1 MDLQPTD
8 RVHFIGLGGVSMS
21 ALAHALADLGYRVSG
36 SDRGDGPVLAGLR
49 RAGITAHVGHDAAQ
63 VCDSDVVVYTTAIA
77 ADNAELLAARALGK
91 QVFHRS
97 ELLAWLMR
105 GKQAVAVTGTH
116 GKTTCSAMVGVI
128 LERAGLDPTVF
139 VGGLVHNWG
148 SNYRLGRGPH
158 IVFEACE
165 SDGTFRRYRC
175 ASQLIT
181 GLEDDHLDQHKSSAA
196 LDEAFAGFLESAD
209 PNGFVTWYGDCARL
223 ERLMHHAPARLIRYG
238 ETGAADYAA
247 RNIELRGPQTCYQLL
262 RHGQP
267 AETVRLPMPGHH
279 NVLNSLA
286 AIATAEALG
295 VDFAAIAAALADFGG
310 TGRRFELL
318 GHGNGL
324 SVYDDYAHHPTE
336 IRAALAA
343 ARHFPAERI
352 IAIFQP
358 HLYSRTLNL
367 LPDFAQAFGLAD
379 VVIIDDIYAA
389 REEPVPGV
397 NGGLLAEAIRRVAGD
412 KPVEYLPVREE
423 LVARVAEMAQ
433 PGDLILTIGAGDIRQ
448 AGEELVRRLCGEA

>member
-1 MDLQPTD
+1 MELQPTD

-21 ALAHALADLGYRVSG
+21 ALAHALVDLGYHVSG
-36 SDRGDGPVLAGLR
+36 SDRSDGPVLAALR
-49 RAGITAHVGHDAAQ
+49 RAGIAAHVGHAAEH
-63 VCDSDVVVYTTAIA
+63 VRNSDVVVYTTAIGE
-77 ADNAELLAARALGK
+77 DNPEIVAARDLGK
-91 QVFHRS
+91 KVFHRS

-128 LERAGLDPTVF
+128 LEHAGLDPTVF
-139 VGGLVHNWG
+139 VGGLVNNWG
-148 SNYRLGRGPH
+148 RNYRLGRGPH

-165 SDGTFRRYRC
+165 SDGSFLRYRC
-175 ASQLIT
+175 ANQLIT
-181 GLEDDHLDQHKSSAA
+181 GLEDDHLDQHKSSAG
-196 LDEAFAGFLESAD
+196 LDEAFASFLASAD

-223 ERLMHHAPARLIRYG
+223 KRLMHHAPARLIRYG
-238 ETGAADYAA
+238 EASEADYAA
-247 RNIELRGPQTCYQLL
+247 RNIELRGPETCYQLL

-267 AETVRLPMPGHH
+267 AETVRLQVPGHH

-286 AIATAEALG
+286 AITTAEALG
-295 VDFAAIAAALADFGG
+295 VEFEAIAAALAGFRG

-318 GHGNGL
+318 GRCNGL
-324 SVYDDYAHHPTE
+324 AVYDDYAHHPTE
-336 IRAALAA
+336 VRATLEA
-343 ARHFPAERI
+343 ARHFPANRI

-367 LPDFAQAFGLAD
+367 LEGFARAFELAD
-379 VVIIDDIYAA
+379 IVIIDDIYAA

-397 NGGLLAEAIRRVAGD
+397 NGGLLAERIRSVAGD

-423 LVARVAEMAQ
+423 MVRRVAEMAQ

-448 AGEELVRRLCGEA
+448 AGEELARRLCGEA